1 MPLYRLCWKLLIS
14 SRESCLVLQLQM
26 PLCPCLDIIIKGK
39 FEPKHQ
45 VLPAFNG
52 IIMISIESRKSW
64 CFGNLA
70 PSLNFFQIISH
81 AGSWTR
87 ASWVKARY
95 PSRWTTWDC
104 CFLLSKN
111 FPCAATDVQL
121 SQREIY
127 IWYENLSTHRFLD
140 SLVVRISACHVEGPG
155 SIPGRGGFFFQTCD
169 ICP

>member
-52 IIMISIESRKSW
+52 IIRISIESRKSW

-70 PSLNFFQIISH
+70 PSLNFFQKFEISSDFYSNFH
-81 AGSWTR
+81 HIRDKYSTPPLLWDTSFYTFSLLNLHQIKKPNGSFKICSSLGFRNT
-87 ASWVKARY
+87 
-95 PSRWTTWDC
+95 P
-104 CFLLSKN
+104 
-111 FPCAATDVQL
+111 
-121 SQREIY
+121 Y
-127 IWYENLSTHRFLD
+127 ILNL
-140 SLVVRISACHVEGPG
+140 I
-155 SIPGRGGFFFQTCD
+155 
-169 ICP
+169 

>member
-39 FEPKHQ
+39 FKPKHQ

-70 PSLNFFQIISH
+70 PSLNFCRGVSGEQGLRHLSFALFVSINHFKISEDKKCNQLLFVVYFQIFIFHSQWLDLQVLMLSMYISIMQ
-81 AGSWTR
+81 GW
-87 ASWVKARY
+87 W
-95 PSRWTTWDC
+95 
-104 CFLLSKN
+104 N
-111 FPCAATDVQL
+111 
-121 SQREIY
+121 
-127 IWYENLSTHRFLD
+127 
-140 SLVVRISACHVEGPG
+140 
-155 SIPGRGGFFFQTCD
+155 
-169 ICP
+169 